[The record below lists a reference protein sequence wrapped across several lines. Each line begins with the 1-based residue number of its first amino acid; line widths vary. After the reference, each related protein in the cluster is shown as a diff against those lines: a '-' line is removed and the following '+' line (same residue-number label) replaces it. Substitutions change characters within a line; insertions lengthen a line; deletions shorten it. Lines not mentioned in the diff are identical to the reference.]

1 MSLSSLFNPQSTVVL
16 GASERAGHG
25 RSVLES
31 LISTKY
37 SGQIAVVNPKYVG
50 TSVLGI
56 PCYGSVEELPFVPE
70 CLISAVRP
78 ELTNR
83 AVRDA
88 AALGTRAA
96 VILSSGFAE
105 SGFEGRELQREL
117 EDVASTHRLAI
128 CGPNCMGIA
137 NYINNF
143 HPFAET
149 PPTPSGSYKANVA
162 VVAQSGSISRLFLHS
177 QRLNVACVVSAGN
190 QATTTFAEYVRY
202 FITTGHIDTIVL
214 IIESIRDTAD
224 FFAAV
229 REAVLHGIS
238 VAAVRTGASKDGAEA
253 LISHTGKMAGD
264 FETFVQECRRNGI
277 VFCDSLDELF
287 ETAVA
292 LSGYGG
298 QSAGGLCL
306 VNSSGGENAHIL
318 DLAARHGLTW
328 ADLTAEARSSLE
340 ALLPTFATVGNPL
353 DVTGKLLF
361 EPESYRA
368 AIRAI
373 CADAPVSSLAIIP
386 ELPWPGSAGAAEPY
400 DPFFAHT
407 WRSAIEVTRDFG
419 MPLIVCLPIGAQL
432 AEPFLREL
440 LDAGVVILTGLN
452 QAIMALRNVQ
462 QSRRSIAAVNEWL
475 RLGKMNESVV
485 PEEGMINYLDELGK
499 TVGVSGKLV
508 LREIE
513 ALQLMQHG
521 EIPVARYARLSK
533 DFTQAPY
540 ELDLQ
545 FPVVVKVDARA
556 LAHKSDAGGVIL
568 NVKTT
573 AEIVSACERIMLN
586 LQEHNISEDDVT
598 GFIVAEMISDAA
610 ELIVGGR
617 FDSELGPIV
626 TVGIGGIFTEILRS
640 SASAIAPLSVSQAE
654 VLIDGLRGA
663 ELLRGARGGQ
673 ASDIRSAAE
682 VVAKVSQ
689 IVSTL
694 GPSLVELDLNPV
706 LVKKGKG
713 GSFVGDALAVVDYD
727 AKKVMLT

>member
-1 MSLSSLFNPQSTVVL
+1 MSLISLFSPQSVVVL

-31 LISTKY
+31 LISTGY
-37 SGQIAVVNPKYVG
+37 SGKLAVVNPKYTG
-50 TSVLGI
+50 SSVLGI
-56 PCYGSVEELPFVPE
+56 PCFGSVDELPFVPE

-96 VILSSGFAE
+96 VILSSGFSE
-105 SGFEGRELQREL
+105 SGLEGRELQQEL
-117 EDVASTHRLAI
+117 EDVADLHQLAI

-137 NYINNF
+137 NYVDNF

-149 PPTPSGSYKANVA
+149 PPTQSGSYKANVA

-177 QRLNVACVVSAGN
+177 KRLNAAYIVSAGN
-190 QATTTFAEYVRY
+190 QATTTFAEYIRF
-202 FITTGHIDTIVL
+202 FISTGHIRTIVL
-214 IIESIRDTAD
+214 VIESIRDTAD

-229 REAVLHGIS
+229 REAVLHGIA
-238 VAAVRTGASKDGAEA
+238 VAAVRTGASKSGAEA

-292 LSGYGG
+292 LAGYDGK
-298 QSAGGLCL
+298 SADGLCL

-318 DLAARHGLTW
+318 DLAARHGLIW
-328 ADLTAEARSSLE
+328 AGFTADTKSSLE
-340 ALLPTFATVGNPL
+340 ALLPAFATVSNPL

-373 CADAPVSSLAIIP
+373 CTDSAVSSLAMIP
-386 ELPWPGSAGAAEPY
+386 ELPWPGSTGASDPY

-407 WRSAIEVTRDFG
+407 WRSAIDITQASAI
-419 MPLIVCLPIGAQL
+419 PLIVCLPIGAQL
-432 AEPFLREL
+432 AEPFHREL
-440 LDAGVVILTGLN
+440 IDAGVVILTGLN

-462 QSRRSIAAVNEWL
+462 ISRRSIATVTEWL
-475 RLGKMNESVV
+475 CLGKAVD
-485 PEEGMINYLDELGK
+485 EEVERDDIEDYLRELGK
-499 TVGVSGKLV
+499 SLGTSCKLV
-508 LREIE
+508 LREVE

-521 EIPVARYARLSK
+521 GIPVAPYALLSR
-533 DFTQAPY
+533 DFWQRPC
-540 ELDLQ
+540 ELGLQ
-545 FPVVVKVDARA
+545 FPIVVKADARS
-556 LAHKSDAGGVIL
+556 LAHKSDVGGVVLGVQTMEELVGACKQIL
-568 NVKTT
+568 
-573 AEIVSACERIMLN
+573 LN
-586 LQEHNISEDDVT
+586 LKEHDIPESDIA
-598 GFIVAEMISDAA
+598 GFIAAEMITDAV
-610 ELIVGGR
+610 ELIVGAR

-626 TVGIGGIFTEILRS
+626 TVGIGGIFTEILNS

-654 VLIDGLRGA
+654 LLISKLRGV
-663 ELLRGARGGQ
+663 ELLKGARGGK
-673 ASDIRSAAE
+673 ARDVRSAAE
-682 VVAKVSQ
+682 IVAKVSQ
-689 IVSTL
+689 IVSAL
-694 GPSLVELDLNPV
+694 GPALVELDLNPV
-706 LVKKGKG
+706 LVKTDNEGA
-713 GSFVGDALAVVDYD
+713 FVCDALAVVDYEPRRE
-727 AKKVMLT
+727 VSI